1 MTKIHSYWKYFWVIG
16 NGSKNVIPDW
26 MQTPNKSKLVPSL
39 CTHMLHWQLEQFRL
53 DFLYPSRYC
62 SFCLNLQYLVASI
75 TSVFYFSFI
84 GSNLHVN
91 FEKFWA
97 DTWISNTGC
106 PKKTE
111 DFDFLL
117 ERPFLAQIYHPIPF
131 YDGKL
136 RDFLIFMCSSTW
148 FSLKYWR
155 KWDLKSE
162 VFFHNFPHFAQ
173 MITVAFWL
181 SSKDGT
187 ITLVVVPQISKT
199 FFLRIAESLSFPK
212 IPIVTSLGHYE

>member
-1 MTKIHSYWKYFWVIG
+1 MIWHCIVSAYLLFTACCFIKTRTDVTILSFGPIGKAKAKY
-16 NGSKNVIPDW
+16 
-26 MQTPNKSKLVPSL
+26 
-39 CTHMLHWQLEQFRL
+39 
-53 DFLYPSRYC
+53 
-62 SFCLNLQYLVASI
+62 
-75 TSVFYFSFI
+75 
-84 GSNLHVN
+84 
-91 FEKFWA
+91 
-97 DTWISNTGC
+97 TGC